1 MRLIFSDKK
10 TKQLFSRIKSKSH
23 LSWQEIADSLKVS
36 KRTLFDYRIGKYTV
50 PDNLIVRI
58 KSKFNVPI
66 PVYDKALEDNWLK
79 SVAGTRGGLKTF
91 ELYGNIGTKEGCRK
105 GALRAIETHRRK
117 KSKFFTTREINIP
130 RFSKHLAEFIGILL
144 GDGAITKRQVV
155 ITLNRFDDKDFIKY
169 VKNLIKSLFFVNPA
183 ESKRES
189 VLNIIISR
197 TKLVQ
202 FLTKKWFK
210 IGSKVRQQID
220 IPKWIKENDLYIK
233 ACIRGLLDTDGCF
246 YVDKH
251 KYKEKIY
258 YNGGLNFSN
267 RSLPILLFFKK
278 NLEKLGF
285 HPTQNTKFS
294 ISLRKEKEILNY
306 FKIIGSSNLKHKN
319 KFKIYFKSR
328 YGRVPK
334 WS

>member
-1 MRLIFSDKK
+1 MRLIFSDRKI
-10 TKQLFSRIKSKSH
+10 KQLFDRVKLKSSF
-23 LSWQEIADSLKVS
+23 SWQEIADFLKIS
-36 KRTLFDYRIGKYTV
+36 KRTLFDYRIGKYTI
-50 PDNLIVRI
+50 PDNLIIRI
-58 KSKFNVPI
+58 KSEFNVLIPI
-66 PVYDKALEDNWLK
+66 PDKTLNDNWLK
-79 SVAGTRGGLKTF
+79 SIAGIKGGLRTF

-105 GALRAIETHRRK
+105 GALKAIETHRRK
-117 KSKFFTTREINIP
+117 KSKFFVVKKINIP
-130 RFSKHLAEFIGILL
+130 RYSKRLAEFIGILV

-169 VKNLIKSLFFVNPA
+169 VRNLIKNLFFVDPT

-189 VLNIIISR
+189 ILNIIISR
-197 TKLVQ
+197 TRLVQ

-210 IGSKVRQQID
+210 IGNKVRQQID
-220 IPKWIKENDLYIK
+220 IPRWIKKNSLYTK

-251 KYKEKIY
+251 KHKDKIY
-258 YNGGLNFSN
+258 YNGGLNFTN
-267 RSLPILLFFKK
+267 RSLPILLFLK
-278 NLEKLGF
+278 NGLEKLGF

-294 ISLRKEKEILNY
+294 ISLRRETEILNY
-306 FKIIGSSNLKHKN
+306 FKIIGSSNPKHKN
-319 KFKIYFKSR
+319 KFKTYFKNR

>member
-10 TKQLFSRIKSKSH
+10 TKQLFSRIKSKNH
-23 LSWQEIADSLKVS
+23 LSWQEIADSLKIS
-36 KRTLFDYRIGKYTV
+36 KRTLFDYRIGKYTI
-50 PDNLIVRI
+50 PDDLTIRI
-58 KSKFNVPI
+58 KSKFNVSI
-66 PVYDKALEDNWLK
+66 PTPDKILNDNWLK
-79 SVAGTRGGLKTF
+79 SVAGIQGGRKTF

-105 GALRAIETHRRK
+105 GALEAIKTHRRK
-117 KSKFFTTREINIP
+117 KSNFFVAKKINIP
-130 RFSKHLAEFIGILL
+130 RYSKRLAEFIGILL
-144 GDGAITKRQVV
+144 GDGAIAKRQIV
-155 ITLNRFDDKDFIKY
+155 ITLNKFDDKDFAEH
-169 VKNLIKSLFFVNPA
+169 VKGLIKNLFFVNPT

-189 VLNIIISR
+189 VLSIIISR

-210 IGSKVRQQID
+210 VGNKVRQQID
-220 IPKWIKENDLYIK
+220 IPKWIKENDLYVK

-251 KYKEKIY
+251 KYKDKIY

-267 RSLPILLFFKK
+267 RSLPILLFFKN

-294 ISLRKEKEILNY
+294 ISLRKEEEILNY
-306 FKIIGSSNLKHKN
+306 FKVIGSSNPKHKN
-319 KFKIYFKSR
+319 KFKTYFKNR